1 MTLKSGFG
9 IVALVCAIGVVT
21 SAEERLG
28 SEYAGIDVAT
38 IEHERQLNAEAE
50 ARQRLEMRQA
60 AARAAA
66 HAKMPST
73 MYASTPSDPH
83 KTPHAMPGSDSRS
96 DSIVELVMP
105 PYLESV
111 AREASRPLSQRVRHV
126 LRTIQS
132 VAQNRRDFA
141 QDRVRFDHPVSTATA
156 LFTPET
162 AWTDVHAVIPYFPS
176 ASDVSGR
183 QGMLRLVNRSS
194 HVGEVTIQAIDDR
207 GTMAEALTFAIEG
220 NSVFQLNSVELE
232 RGNAANGLS
241 TGTGPGQGEWS
252 LWLTSTVNLD
262 AQAYIKAQDGYV
274 TSVIETA
281 PKIDGDVV
289 VANLSEAIDGHTQ
302 DVLRLVNVN
311 AEPAMV
317 VISRFDELNRS
328 RGELTVELPPRQAKT
343 YSAHELATGAAPGLS
358 GSLGK
363 SPGDGQ
369 LSVRADPGVLVM
381 SFSVSD
387 AGHLTSLP
395 SGTKSRAV
403 PLFLAASDPYGRQG
417 VLRVVNRES
426 RSGKVRI
433 QAFDDSGRDYEP
445 ITFVLDAVV
454 RIEIDS
460 NDLELGN
467 SSTGLRGG
475 IGRGV
480 GHWRLQLSS
489 ELDLDVQSFVRTR
502 DGLLTPMHA
511 TVSNVDNRH
520 EVLMFKAVDDSKQV
534 GLLRLINAGTE
545 TAHVTIQGVDDH
557 GMNQGA
563 VRLTVAPG
571 VSRMLTATTLESGGE
586 DVEGMLGDGAGE
598 WRLTIT
604 SDAPIEIMN
613 LLATPTGHLTNL
625 STAMSVAADEEE
637 TAESVFEM
645 DISPIV
651 QDKCINCHI
660 TGGQSQN
667 TRLVFVGDDDD
678 DHLTKN
684 LAEFQSLLDE
694 VDDGAEY
701 ILNKIQGVGHGGN
714 VQVSAGTDEFLAMQ
728 RFLEL
733 LGEDVD
739 KGPSV
744 TVDTLFDGVSLESHR
759 QTLRRAAIVFAGRVP
774 TDEEYASLID
784 NDEESLRSAIRG
796 LMQGPDF
803 HDFLIRAS
811 NDRLL
816 TDREVTVID
825 GAATDDFVDWSNLRY
840 EKATSGAT
848 PSEVR
853 QWENQFQYGFMRAPL
868 ELIAHVAL
876 NDLPYTEVLTADYIM
891 ANPFAARAY
900 GAETEFTDPNDVF
913 EFNPSEIAS
922 YYRDDESKVSEY
934 SLEFGT
940 RVIDPGNLS
949 TVYPHAGILNTNA
962 FLLRY
967 PSTATNRNRARARWT
982 YYHFLGV
989 DVEKSASRTTDPVAL
1004 ADTNNPTF
1012 HNAACTVCHS
1022 VLDPVAGAFQ
1032 NYGDEGLYRDQYGG
1046 LDSLDR
1052 HYKKGRTNPYVSLE
1066 VGAESTKNAPDIV
1079 STTRKLPAG
1088 QQEIGLHIINDVGH
1102 SNIHVDYLAIRDE
1115 SGEEVARVELETL
1128 GEGSRIW
1135 DGVSFEICC
1144 EVLIVPI
1151 SVISTGTYT
1160 IEASTWLGYQS
1171 EEAKGKNGNLK
1182 MIFGGPF
1189 YRKGDS
1195 WYRDMR
1201 SPGFSSEI
1209 APDAENSVQWLAAR
1223 VVADERFA
1231 DATVKFWW
1239 PALMGSDISEP
1250 PEDVEDAD
1258 IEAKLLTAN
1267 AQAQEVERLAREF
1280 ETGFGDG
1287 KPYNLKD
1294 LLVELSLSSWFRAN
1308 TLERSE
1314 ALRTSILRKAG
1325 ARRLLTPEELANK
1338 TVSLTGFQWGRH
1350 RDQLWRRPHE
1360 EKLASLTDPLRE
1372 YGLLYGGIDSDGITE
1387 RAKGLTSVMAGVAQ
1401 THATEISC
1409 PIVMRELFLL
1419 EDKKRLLFDDF
1430 DRRVTPTWEFG
1441 ETFEISAA
1449 SRDEIETLLVSGTLR
1464 RGEISVE
1471 LAYLNDYW
1479 GGANMDRDI
1488 LLDRLRILRGEEVV
1502 FELEMEDHAHPDCN
1516 HVEQGAFHLSGSGP
1530 ECTLSIPA
1538 NIPFDDT
1545 YTIEVT
1551 AWGDQAGDEA
1561 PRLTI
1566 SAESDVTNSAGSIA
1580 IRSQLVDL
1588 YDKLLGLTATTESDE
1603 VGSAYELF
1611 VNVWQQNLA
1620 SEHRHADF
1628 RHWQGV
1634 HCDWARDAYFLD
1646 GILDDAWLSLE
1657 DLSEGQEHRHGW
1669 DWEYIGEYFETVDF
1683 SDPQGVA
1690 RTWVSVM
1697 TYLLMDYRYL
1707 YL

>member
-1 MTLKSGFG
+1 M
-9 IVALVCAIGVVT
+9 VVWNA
-21 SAEERLG
+21 SAEVPVRSKVSVIDLARV
-28 SEYAGIDVAT
+28 EYA
-38 IEHERQLNAEAE
+38 RQLQADA
-50 ARQRLEMRQA
+50 AKQRQLELRQA
-60 AARAAA
+60 SARTMA

-73 MYASTPSDPH
+73 MYASTPSDPNQV
-83 KTPHAMPGSDSRS
+83 PHALPGLASGSDSVV
-96 DSIVELVMP
+96 DLVMP
-105 PYLESV
+105 RYLESV
-111 AREASRPLSQRVRHV
+111 AEAESRSISQRWERV
-126 LRTIQS
+126 LRTIRTVEQSQGHRNLSRSPLQPSAVLVSQS
-132 VAQNRRDFA
+132 VMSQPSSS
-141 QDRVRFDHPVSTATA
+141 DRLV
-156 LFTPET
+156 L
-162 AWTDVHAVIPYFPS
+162 PYFPS
-176 ASDVSGR
+176 ATDPSGR
-183 QGMLRLVNRSS
+183 QGLVRLINHSS
-194 HVGEVTIQAIDDR
+194 RAGVVTIQAIDENGMFAAPITISLD
-207 GTMAEALTFAIEG
+207 AESAVNLNAVDLEHG
-220 NSVFQLNSVELE
+220 NP
-232 RGNAANGLS
+232 AKGLAV
-241 TGTGPGQGEWS
+241 GAGRGQGAWVLALS
-252 LWLTSTVNLD
+252 S
-262 AQAYIKAQDGYV
+262 
-274 TSVIETA
+274 SVI
-281 PKIDGDVV
+281 I
-289 VANLSEAIDGHTQ
+289 EAYAYVESPDGHLTPVI
-302 DVLRLVNVN
+302 DTARKGEDGSLVTYLAEGGDANTASFLRLVNLN
-311 AEPAMV
+311 AVSTDV
-317 VISRFDELNRS
+317 VISRFDERDSPRRS
-328 RGELTVELPPRQAKT
+328 VTVELPGHHSRT
-343 YSAHELATGAAPGLS
+343 YLVDELATGAAPGLS
-358 GSLGK
+358 GSLDEIA
-363 SPGDGQ
+363 SH
-369 LSVRADPGVLVM
+369 SRVSIETVPGVLVM

-387 AGHLTSLP
+387 AGHLTNL
-395 SGTKSRAV
+395 SGLASRDLVRSV
-403 PLFLAASDPYGRQG
+403 PLFIAASDPHRRQS
-417 VLRVVNRES
+417 VLRLVNRES
-426 RSGKVRI
+426 RAGTVSI
-433 QAFDDSGRDYEP
+433 QAFDDTGRTYE
-445 ITFVLDAVV
+445 VVSLALDVNGVV
-454 RIEIDS
+454 EIDS

-467 SSTGLRGG
+467 AAKKLSGHTGG
-475 IGRGV
+475 GV
-480 GHWRLQLSS
+480 GDWRLELASD
-489 ELDLDVQSFVRTR
+489 LDLEILTFVTTT
-502 DGLLTPMHA
+502 DGVLTPMLD
-511 TVSNVDNRH
+511 TVARVENRYD
-520 EVLMFKAVDDSKQV
+520 VGMFKAVDDSKQI
-534 GLLRLINAGTE
+534 GLLRLVNVGIELT
-545 TAHVTIQGVDDH
+545 HVTILGADDRGVH
-557 GMNQGA
+557 NGA
-563 VRLTVAPG
+563 VELTLAPSE
-571 VSRMLTATTLESGGE
+571 SRTLTSAELESGGE
-586 DVEGMLGDGAGE
+586 DLHGMLGDGVGE
-598 WRLTIT
+598 WRLVIT
-604 SDAPIEIMN
+604 SSAPIEIMN
-613 LLATPTGHLTNL
+613 LLVTPTGHLVNL
-625 STAMSVAADEEE
+625 SAAATSLASDEEE
-637 TAESVFEM
+637 TVDSVFESQ
-645 DISPIV
+645 ISPIV
-651 QDKCINCHI
+651 QSKCINCHVA
-660 TGGQSQN
+660 GGASQN

-678 DHLTKN
+678 EHLMKN
-684 LAEFQSLLDE
+684 LAEFQALLDE

-714 VQVSAGTDEFLAMQ
+714 VQVSAGTDEFAAMK

-733 LGEDVD
+733 LGEAVD
-739 KGPSV
+739 AGPSI
-744 TVDTLFDGVSLESHR
+744 TVDTLFDGVTLESHR

-774 TDEEYASLID
+774 TDEEYATLID
-784 NDEESLRSAIRG
+784 NDEESLRAAIRG
-796 LMQGPDF
+796 LMQGPGF

-900 GAETEFTDPNDVF
+900 GATTEFSDQNDVF
-913 EFNPSEIAS
+913 EFNPSEIVS
-922 YYRDDESKVSEY
+922 YYRDGESKVSEY

-967 PSTATNRNRARARWT
+967 PSTATNRNRARSRWT

-989 DVEKSASRTTDPVAL
+989 DIEKSASRTTDPVAL
-1004 ADTNNPTF
+1004 ADTDNPTF
-1012 HNAACTVCHS
+1012 HNSACTVCHS

-1066 VGAESTKNAPDIV
+1066 VGAESTRNAPDIV

-1201 SPGFSSEI
+1201 NPGFSSEI

-1239 PALMGSDISEP
+1239 PALMGGDISEP

-1267 AQAQEVERLAREF
+1267 AEAQEVERLAREF
-1280 ETGFGDG
+1280 ETGFGEG
-1287 KPYNLKD
+1287 NPYNLKD
-1294 LLVELSLSSWFRAN
+1294 LLVEISLSSWFRAN

-1314 ALRTSILRKAG
+1314 ALRISTLRKAG

-1350 RDQLWRRPHE
+1350 RDQSWRRPHE

-1401 THATEISC
+1401 THAAEISC

-1419 EDKKRLLFDDF
+1419 KDEKRLLFDDF
-1430 DRRVTPTWEFG
+1430 DRRVTPSWEFG

-1449 SRDEIETLLVSGTLR
+1449 SRDEIETLSVSGTLR

-1488 LLDRLRILRGEEVV
+1488 LLDRLRILRGKEVV

-1516 HVEQGAFHLSGSGP
+1516 HVEQGAFHLSGSGT
-1530 ECTLSIPA
+1530 ECILSIPA
-1538 NIPFDDT
+1538 NITFEDT

-1561 PRLTI
+1561 PRLAI
-1566 SAESDVTNSAGSIA
+1566 SVESDVANSAGSIA
-1580 IRSQLVDL
+1580 IRTQLVAL
-1588 YDKLLGLTATTESDE
+1588 YDKLLGLTVTTESDE

-1611 VNVWQQNLA
+1611 VNIWQHNLS